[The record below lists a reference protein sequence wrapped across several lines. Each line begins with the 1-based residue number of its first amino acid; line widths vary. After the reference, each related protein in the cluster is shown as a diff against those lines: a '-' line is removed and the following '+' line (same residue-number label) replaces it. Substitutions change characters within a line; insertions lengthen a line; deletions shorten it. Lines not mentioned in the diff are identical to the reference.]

1 MMIDAIIVDDVYK
14 AIILLK
20 GLLEEHCPDVH
31 VVATA
36 ENVQTAL
43 TLIERYKPQLIFL
56 DIEMAGKSGFDLLA
70 EIKQQEFQVVLIT
83 AHAEYALKAFRFS
96 VTDYLLK
103 PVDAEELKQAVEKV
117 KKFSNEDSASMQTLR
132 IPTTNEAIFVN
143 VSNIVRLEAE
153 GHYTHIILDNGKKY
167 VSSYHLKQF
176 EDHLDSRFFKRVQR
190 SHLINRDHIQTV
202 TNRIS
207 LFIEMHDGKIIE
219 VARRRKK
226 EVIDL
231 LGRINIR

>member
-1 MMIDAIIVDDVYK
+1 MMNAIIVDDVYK

-20 GLLEEHCPDVH
+20 GMLEEHCPDVH

-56 DIEMAGKSGFDLLA
+56 DIEMAGRSGFDLLA

-83 AHAEYALKAFRFS
+83 AHADYALKAFRFS

-117 KKFSNEDSASMQTLR
+117 KKFSNEASVSMQTLR
-132 IPTTNEAIFVN
+132 IPTTNEAVFVN

-153 GHYTHIILDNGKKY
+153 EI
-167 VSSYHLKQF
+167 
-176 EDHLDSRFFKRVQR
+176 
-190 SHLINRDHIQTV
+190 
-202 TNRIS
+202 
-207 LFIEMHDGKIIE
+207 
-219 VARRRKK
+219 
-226 EVIDL
+226 
-231 LGRINIR
+231 GRAHV